1 MSNLVLSNLKTA
13 NKDTMEEIY
22 ILNQELTPMVGS
34 LNSSNEL
41 KDLIDM
47 SSHSFY
53 IEKKS
58 ELVAFIVCLREN
70 SIYKSQNY
78 VHFDKKYKRFLYIDR
93 VGVRKKHGN
102 KGIGTYL
109 YEHIF
114 NINDGNALP
123 ICAEVNIEP
132 KNEIS
137 LRFHQKMGF
146 EETSEKSINSD
157 YKVKY
162 VEKNAR

>member
-1 MSNLVLSNLKTA
+1 MGLGVLQTFIKMSNLVLCILKTA
-13 NKDTMEEIY
+13 IKATIEQAY
-22 ILNQELTPMVGS
+22 ILNQDLTPMVGS

-78 VHFDKKYKRFLYIDR
+78 IHFDKKYERFLYIDR
-93 VGVRKKHGN
+93 VGVKKKHDN

-109 YEHIF
+109 YEHIL
-114 NINDGNALP
+114 NINQGN
-123 ICAEVNIEP
+123 
-132 KNEIS
+132 
-137 LRFHQKMGF
+137 R
-146 EETSEKSINSD
+146 
-157 YKVKY
+157 
-162 VEKNAR
+162 

>member
-1 MSNLVLSNLKTA
+1 MC
-13 NKDTMEEIY
+13 
-22 ILNQELTPMVGS
+22 
-34 LNSSNEL
+34 
-41 KDLIDM
+41 
-47 SSHSFY
+47 F
-53 IEKKS
+53 
-58 ELVAFIVCLREN
+58 REN

-78 VHFDKKYKRFLYIDR
+78 IHFNKKYERFLYIDR
-93 VGVRKKHGN
+93 VGIKKKYAN

-114 NINDGNALP
+114 NINNENELP

-146 EETSEKSINSD
+146 KETSERTINSN

-162 VEKNAR
+162 VEKNVR